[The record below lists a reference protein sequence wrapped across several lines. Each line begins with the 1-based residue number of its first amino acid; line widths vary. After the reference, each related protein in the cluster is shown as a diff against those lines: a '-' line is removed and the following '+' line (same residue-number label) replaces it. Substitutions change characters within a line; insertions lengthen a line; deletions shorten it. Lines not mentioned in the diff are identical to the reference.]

1 MNFRKADWK
10 SVIEYLC
17 YFGAFT
23 LLNAVTGTATPF
35 SAALL
40 AALLYFGKSV
50 VIAPALFLVSF
61 LPYGAFDLLLPAA
74 IPAAVYIVVFL
85 IYRHFDALPKG
96 ELILYVLFSF
106 TGYVLIGGDDY
117 LFKIILS
124 VIAAAFSVV
133 CIITLKLLFV
143 KGLKYKPSYDELIC
157 LGIFTLF
164 FGLGVTHALGEAAW
178 RMVSAVLILLA
189 VYLLKEGADGMV
201 SAVLALSLTV
211 ATGDL
216 SYVGVFLIWCLA
228 AACVMPFSR
237 YLAAVALLLSDLVI
251 FFAFPLYAHYGYLE
265 MILLLVGCLLFAL
278 IPSKWLEKVKEQLL
292 AFREK
297 QLVRQTINRNRSM
310 LSNRLYEISTVFLE
324 MGNIFNSFQRHV
336 MSEEKARAHISER
349 IDAEICRSCEN
360 YKRCRQKRVPSP
372 AALEKLAEIGIA
384 KGRVSFID
392 LPKEISEQCIHANN
406 LIFFL
411 NKQLA
416 EYRSYILESMNMD
429 VGRQMIGAQAIGIS
443 EILKGLA
450 VETAQTLKMQSKLE
464 KSLSAALAQK
474 GFFPSELLV
483 YGEGEHTEVSMILPN
498 REFALKPFCDA
509 VGEAVGTD
517 MTVSE
522 KANVTED
529 KIFVTLRHAPRYDA
543 VFGIAHAAKDGS
555 SASGD
560 THSVLRIGPNR
571 FLVAL
576 SDGMGSGEYAESV
589 SGATLAL
596 IESFYRAGMS
606 GELILGTVNKVLS
619 INTEDSFTALDI
631 GVVDLTSLRADFIKF
646 GAPYGFIIT
655 EDGIRIVE
663 GNSLPLGILEDLKP
677 EIHST
682 DLAPNNMLVF
692 FSDGISDA
700 YRSSSEMIDFLRT
713 LPAKNPQNLAD
724 EILSHA
730 IALENGA
737 KKDDMTVLCVRVF
750 ARR

>member
-10 SVIEYLC
+10 TVLEYLV
-17 YFGAFT
+17 YFGAFAI
-23 LLNAVTGTATPF
+23 LNAVAGKPAPF

-40 AALLYFGKSV
+40 AALLYFGKSLV
-50 VIAPALFLVSF
+50 VTPVFYLLSF

-74 IPAAVYIVVFL
+74 IPAVFFIVIFL
-85 IYRHFDALPKG
+85 IYRRFHSLPKG
-96 ELILYVLFSF
+96 ELLLYVLFSL
-106 TGYVLIGGDDY
+106 TGYVLIGEDDY
-117 LFKIILS
+117 LFKILFS
-124 VIAAAFSVV
+124 VITAAFSLICVV
-133 CIITLKLLFV
+133 TMKLIFT
-143 KGLKYKPSYDELIC
+143 KGLKFKPSYDELIC
-157 LGIFTLF
+157 LGLFSLF
-164 FGLGVTHALGEAAW
+164 FGLGVTNALGEAAW
-178 RMVSAVLILLA
+178 RMVSAALILYA
-189 VYLLKEGADGMV
+189 VYLLKEGAGGMV
-201 SAVLALSLTV
+201 SAVLALSLTT

-216 SYVGVFLIWCLA
+216 SYVGVYLIWCLA

-251 FFAFPLYAHYGYLE
+251 FFAFPLYQGYGYLE
-265 MILLLVGCLLFAL
+265 MILLLAGCLVF
-278 IPSKWLEKVKEQLL
+278 IVTPTKWLEKVKDQIS

-324 MGNIFNSFQRHV
+324 MGNIFQSFKRHV
-336 MSEEKARAHISER
+336 MNEEKARAHIAER
-349 IDAEICRSCEN
+349 INAEICRECEN
-360 YKRCRQKRVPSP
+360 YKRCRQKKIPSAP
-372 AALEKLAEIGIA
+372 ALDKLAEIGIA

-392 LPKEISEQCIHANN
+392 LPKELSEQCIHANN

-450 VETAQTLKMQSKLE
+450 VETAQTLKIQGKTE
-464 KSLSAALAQK
+464 KTLTTALAQK
-474 GFFPSELLV
+474 GFFPSELLI
-483 YGEGEHTEVSMILPN
+483 YGEGEHTEISMILPN
-498 REFALKPFCDA
+498 REIPLKLFCDA
-509 VGEAVGTD
+509 VSAAVGTE

-522 KANVTED
+522 KANITET

-543 VFGIAHAAKDGS
+543 VFGISHGTKDGS
-555 SASGD
+555 AASGD
-560 THSVLRIGPNR
+560 THSVLRIGPDR

-589 SGATLAL
+589 SGATLSL

-606 GELILGTVNKVLS
+606 GELILNTVNKVLS

-631 GVVDLTSLRADFIKF
+631 GVVDLASLRADFIKF
-646 GAPYGFIIT
+646 GAPFGFIIT
-655 EDGIRIVE
+655 ADGIRIVE

-677 EIHST
+677 EISSIT
-682 DLAPNNMLVF
+682 LSPNDMLVF
-692 FSDGISDA
+692 FSDGVSDA

-730 IALENGA
+730 VALEGGA

>member
-1 MNFRKADWK
+1 
-10 SVIEYLC
+10 
-17 YFGAFT
+17 
-23 LLNAVTGTATPF
+23 
-35 SAALL
+35 
-40 AALLYFGKSV
+40 
-50 VIAPALFLVSF
+50 
-61 LPYGAFDLLLPAA
+61 
-74 IPAAVYIVVFL
+74 
-85 IYRHFDALPKG
+85 
-96 ELILYVLFSF
+96 
-106 TGYVLIGGDDY
+106 
-117 LFKIILS
+117 
-124 VIAAAFSVV
+124 
-133 CIITLKLLFV
+133 
-143 KGLKYKPSYDELIC
+143 
-157 LGIFTLF
+157 
-164 FGLGVTHALGEAAW
+164 
-178 RMVSAVLILLA
+178 
-189 VYLLKEGADGMV
+189 
-201 SAVLALSLTV
+201 
-211 ATGDL
+211 
-216 SYVGVFLIWCLA
+216 
-228 AACVMPFSR
+228 
-237 YLAAVALLLSDLVI
+237 
-251 FFAFPLYAHYGYLE
+251 
-265 MILLLVGCLLFAL
+265 
-278 IPSKWLEKVKEQLL
+278 
-292 AFREK
+292 
-297 QLVRQTINRNRSM
+297 
-310 LSNRLYEISTVFLE
+310 
-324 MGNIFNSFQRHV
+324 
-336 MSEEKARAHISER
+336 
-349 IDAEICRSCEN
+349 
-360 YKRCRQKRVPSP
+360 
-372 AALEKLAEIGIA
+372 
-384 KGRVSFID
+384 
-392 LPKEISEQCIHANN
+392 
-406 LIFFL
+406 
-411 NKQLA
+411 
-416 EYRSYILESMNMD
+416 MNMD

-464 KSLSAALAQK
+464 KALSAALAQK

>member
-1 MNFRKADWK
+1 
-10 SVIEYLC
+10 
-17 YFGAFT
+17 
-23 LLNAVTGTATPF
+23 
-35 SAALL
+35 
-40 AALLYFGKSV
+40 
-50 VIAPALFLVSF
+50 
-61 LPYGAFDLLLPAA
+61 
-74 IPAAVYIVVFL
+74 
-85 IYRHFDALPKG
+85 
-96 ELILYVLFSF
+96 
-106 TGYVLIGGDDY
+106 
-117 LFKIILS
+117 
-124 VIAAAFSVV
+124 
-133 CIITLKLLFV
+133 
-143 KGLKYKPSYDELIC
+143 
-157 LGIFTLF
+157 
-164 FGLGVTHALGEAAW
+164 
-178 RMVSAVLILLA
+178 
-189 VYLLKEGADGMV
+189 
-201 SAVLALSLTV
+201 
-211 ATGDL
+211 
-216 SYVGVFLIWCLA
+216 
-228 AACVMPFSR
+228 MPFSR

-265 MILLLVGCLLFAL
+265 MILLMVGCLLFAL
-278 IPSKWLEKVKEQLL
+278 IPSKWLEKVKEQLS

-360 YKRCRQKRVPSP
+360 YKRCRQKRAPSP

-464 KSLSAALAQK
+464 KALSAALAQK

-596 IESFYRAGMS
+596 IELYRTGHRRRGSHLPAGGLHQIRRPIRLYHHGRRHPHRGGKFPPAGHSRGLKAGDPFHRPRAQQHARLLLGRHFGRLPLFLRDDRFSAHAAREKSAEPRGRNPLSRDCAGKRRKKRRYDRPLCAGIRAPLKAKKQRAGFLKRQYF
-606 GELILGTVNKVLS
+606 GVFPAQELQTKKRKKRKI
-619 INTEDSFTALDI
+619 
-631 GVVDLTSLRADFIKF
+631 
-646 GAPYGFIIT
+646 
-655 EDGIRIVE
+655 
-663 GNSLPLGILEDLKP
+663 
-677 EIHST
+677 
-682 DLAPNNMLVF
+682 
-692 FSDGISDA
+692 
-700 YRSSSEMIDFLRT
+700 FLRPADSGN
-713 LPAKNPQNLAD
+713 LPKAP
-724 EILSHA
+724 
-730 IALENGA
+730 
-737 KKDDMTVLCVRVF
+737 M
-750 ARR
+750 RRGNE